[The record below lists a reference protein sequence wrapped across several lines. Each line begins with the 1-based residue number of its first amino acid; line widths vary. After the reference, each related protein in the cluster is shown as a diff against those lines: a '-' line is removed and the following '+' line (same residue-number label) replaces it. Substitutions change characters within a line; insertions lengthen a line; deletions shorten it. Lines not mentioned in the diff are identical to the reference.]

1 MKKLLEKLS
10 KEYPDLNLGKYTR
23 GLLFITFSDVL
34 NDIKRVKQKI
44 DCKKCVYVAENGG
57 CWAIKR
63 MADPKDPNC
72 DYREREK
79 VSDNYLEFSEDE
91 LECDR

>member
-34 NDIKRVKQKI
+34 SDIQRVRQK
-44 DCKKCVYVAENGG
+44 KEF
-57 CWAIKR
+57 
-63 MADPKDPNC
+63 
-72 DYREREK
+72 
-79 VSDNYLEFSEDE
+79 DNYLEFSEDE
-91 LECDR
+91 MECDR